1 MLAGATLLAVVG
13 LGACAVPGPVI
24 VVTEAGVITAAT
36 QAPVRLTPAAGVS
49 AGAPEVV
56 ETYRAPSQVEALEAQ
71 HVAVERRISAL
82 QQGVTRVRGRQLV
95 TNAIREAVVN
105 RIGSLESRIAAL
117 EVEFE
122 RRAQRL
128 DTILGELRDQV
139 PTGPDAPDPPP
150 DDPAL

>member
-1 MLAGATLLAVVG
+1 
-13 LGACAVPGPVI
+13 
-24 VVTEAGVITAAT
+24 
-36 QAPVRLTPAAGVS
+36 
-49 AGAPEVV
+49 
-56 ETYRAPSQVEALEAQ
+56 
-71 HVAVERRISAL
+71 
-82 QQGVTRVRGRQLV
+82 LV

-128 DTILGELRDQV
+128 DTILEELRDQV